1 MLVGECEL
9 VFLGLRLLAPLL
21 TVGCGRRRWSAAI
34 GRSRQTYFT
43 CPYGHIIP
51 PRSSDLCASLLF
63 RSSMAA
69 GAGVTAAAEEES
81 TSFVLDPEGH
91 FYVQDQFAV
100 YANGVR
106 RSDNK
111 VFGVDLSTLKV
122 EAAIGRGACGVVRRA
137 VHVPTGT
144 LVALK
149 VRNHISPMYIFSV
162 CSVVKFNPNVAVW
175 LTMRPVAATTT
186 RRDVLQEI
194 PISDKGRRKQIM
206 QELSALYDADC
217 VSLIGFHGAFYTEV
231 RSLLLGALALARGCS
246 SCATLAG
253 PHHHLLGVHGRRQLG

>member
-1 MLVGECEL
+1 MAASCAVGIHQQEIFDDLISLFGEN
-9 VFLGLRLLAPLL
+9 VSFVNLRRCIVCCSAP
-21 TVGCGRRRWSAAI
+21 W
-34 GRSRQTYFT
+34 
-43 CPYGHIIP
+43 P
-51 PRSSDLCASLLF
+51 D
-63 RSSMAA
+63 MAA

-149 VRNHISPMYIFSV
+149 VRHTLQFS
-162 CSVVKFNPNVAVW
+162 
-175 LTMRPVAATTT
+175 T
-186 RRDVLQEI
+186 
-194 PISDKGRRKQIM
+194 
-206 QELSALYDADC
+206 
-217 VSLIGFHGAFYTEV
+217 
-231 RSLLLGALALARGCS
+231 
-246 SCATLAG
+246 
-253 PHHHLLGVHGRRQLG
+253 